1 MNLIGKSSN
10 LKTIDSFFK
19 INEYGISKNN
29 KLLDSNVET
38 STSNEHFFKSPR
50 IESKEHSPGFSKV
63 EREKVHFKSS
73 ALISN
78 ELYAT

>member
-1 MNLIGKSSN
+1 M
-10 LKTIDSFFK
+10 LKLQLPMSI
-19 INEYGISKNN
+19 
-29 KLLDSNVET
+29 
-38 STSNEHFFKSPR
+38 FFKSPR